1 MRNETRFR
9 MVEQANPE
17 RFKHLVAAAQ
27 REATNRFAVY
37 EQLGQGASRMPV
49 EDGAPTRPRA
59 IKES

>member
-37 EQLGQGASRMPV
+37 EQLAKVTMPV
-49 EDGAPTRPRA
+49 KMAADQAAA